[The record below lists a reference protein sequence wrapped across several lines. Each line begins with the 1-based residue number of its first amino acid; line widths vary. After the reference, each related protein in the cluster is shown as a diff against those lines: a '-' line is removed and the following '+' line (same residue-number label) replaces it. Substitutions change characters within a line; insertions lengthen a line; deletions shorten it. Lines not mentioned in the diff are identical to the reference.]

1 MNDKKRKLKFHKAFA
16 TGLFL
21 LMALTYIGSLWWQ
34 KRNPELSF
42 LGYIKAFSEA
52 AMVGA
57 LADWFAV
64 TALFNKPLGLP
75 IPHTNII
82 ENRKNDIGDNLGS
95 FVVENFL
102 NPENIRPYIKRL
114 IVASHI
120 GKWLKKETNTN
131 VIVEEVQ
138 EKIIEIIDETNDD
151 KIINFISEKSTALLK
166 DVKIHLFVSDLLL
179 YVANNKE
186 HQRLL
191 NYVFD
196 RIQEYI
202 SVNEDMIKERVR
214 QESSSFIPS
223 FVDDILAKKITAG
236 LNNYFKE
243 ISENPEHSMRLEI
256 DDKINQLI
264 HEVSTESKWKN
275 ELDSIKNKLLNDE
288 KITLYSKDLWEYIKG
303 MLLNDLKQP
312 LEQSSFKSYLKKSII
327 KFANQLD
334 TDLEMQQK
342 IDKWLQK
349 NAYKYILKN
358 RGEVG
363 NLISATVGNWQGRE
377 LSEKLELEVGKDLQF
392 IRVNGTLV
400 GGLVGLLIY
409 MITHLFL

>member
-1 MNDKKRKLKFHKAFA
+1 MNDKKRKLRFHKAIA

-21 LMALTYIGSLWWQ
+21 LMAFVYIGSLWWQ
-34 KRNPELSF
+34 KRDPELNF

-82 ENRKNDIGDNLGS
+82 ENRKNDIGDNLGN

-114 IVASHI
+114 SVASHI

-151 KIINFISEKSTALLK
+151 KIVNFISEKSTALLK

-275 ELDSIKNKLLNDE
+275 ELDSLKNKLLNDE

>member
-1 MNDKKRKLKFHKAFA
+1 MNDKKRKLRFHKAIA

-21 LMALTYIGSLWWQ
+21 LMALVYIGSLLWQ
-34 KRNPELSF
+34 KRNPELNF

-114 IVASHI
+114 SVASHI
-120 GKWLKKETNTN
+120 GKWLKKERNTN
-131 VIVEEVQ
+131 IIVEEVQ
-138 EKIIEIIDETNDD
+138 EKIIEIIDETNDK
-151 KIINFISEKSTALLK
+151 KIITFISDKSTALLNNI
-166 DVKIHLFVSDLLL
+166 KIHLFVSDLLL

-191 NYVFD
+191 NYIFD
-196 RIQEYI
+196 KIQDYI
-202 SVNEDMIKERVR
+202 SENEEMIKERVR

-223 FVDDILAKKITAG
+223 FVDNILAKKITTG

-243 ISENPEHSMRLEI
+243 ISENPEHSIRIEI
-256 DDKINQLI
+256 DNKINQLI

-275 ELDSIKNKLLNDE
+275 ELDNLKNKLLSEE
-288 KITLYSKDLWEYIKG
+288 KITLYSKDLWGYIKE

-312 LEQSSFKSYLKKSII
+312 LENSSFKSYLKKSII

-334 TDLEMQQK
+334 TDLEMQEK

-400 GGLVGLLIY
+400 GGLVGLIIY
-409 MITHLFL
+409 TITHLFL

>member
-1 MNDKKRKLKFHKAFA
+1 MNDKKRKLRFHKAIA

-21 LMALTYIGSLWWQ
+21 LMAFVYIGSLWWQ
-34 KRNPELSF
+34 KRDPELNF

-82 ENRKNDIGDNLGS
+82 ENRKNDIGDNLGN

-114 IVASHI
+114 SVASHI

-151 KIINFISEKSTALLK
+151 KIVNFISEKSTALLK

-179 YVANNKE
+179 YVTNNKE

>member
-1 MNDKKRKLKFHKAFA
+1 MNDKKRKLRFHKAIA

-21 LMALTYIGSLWWQ
+21 LMAFVYIGSLWWQ
-34 KRNPELSF
+34 KRDPELNF

-64 TALFNKPLGLP
+64 KALFNKPLGLP

-82 ENRKNDIGDNLGS
+82 ENRKNDIGDNLGN

-114 IVASHI
+114 SVASHI

-151 KIINFISEKSTALLK
+151 KIVNFISEKSTALLK

-179 YVANNKE
+179 YVTNNKE

-243 ISENPEHSMRLEI
+243 ISENPEHSIRLEI

-275 ELDSIKNKLLNDE
+275 ELDSLKNKLLNDE

>member
-1 MNDKKRKLKFHKAFA
+1 MAFV
-16 TGLFL
+16 
-21 LMALTYIGSLWWQ
+21 YIGSLWWQ
-34 KRNPELSF
+34 KRDPELNF

-114 IVASHI
+114 SVASHI

-131 VIVEEVQ
+131 VIVEEIQ
-138 EKIIEIIDETNDD
+138 EKIIEIIDETNDE
-151 KIINFISEKSTALLK
+151 KIVTFISDKSTALLK
-166 DVKIHLFVSDLLL
+166 DIKIHLFVSDLLL

-191 NYVFD
+191 NYIFD
-196 RIQEYI
+196 KIQEYI
-202 SVNEDMIKERVR
+202 SANEEMIKERVK
-214 QESSSFIPS
+214 QESNSFIPS
-223 FVDDILAKKITAG
+223 FVDNILAKKITVG

-243 ISENPEHSMRLEI
+243 ISENPEHSIRLEI
-256 DDKINQLI
+256 DDKINHLI

-275 ELDSIKNKLLNDE
+275 ELDSLKNKLLNDE

>member
-1 MNDKKRKLKFHKAFA
+1 MNNKKRKLRFHKAIA

-21 LMALTYIGSLWWQ
+21 LMALVYIGSLLWQ

-82 ENRKNDIGDNLGS
+82 ENRKNDIGDNLGT

-114 IVASHI
+114 SIASHI
-120 GKWLKKETNTN
+120 GKWLKKERNTN
-131 VIVEEVQ
+131 IIVEEVQ
-138 EKIIEIIDETNDD
+138 EKIIEIIDETNDE
-151 KIINFISEKSTALLK
+151 KIITFISDKSTALLK
-166 DVKIHLFVSDLLL
+166 DIKIHLFVSDLLL
-179 YVANNKE
+179 YVSNNKE

-191 NYVFD
+191 NYIFD
-196 RIQEYI
+196 KIQGYI
-202 SVNEDMIKERVR
+202 SENEEMIKDRVR

-243 ISENPEHSMRLEI
+243 ISENPEHSIRIEI
-256 DDKINQLI
+256 DNKINQLI
-264 HEVSTESKWKN
+264 HEISTESKWKN
-275 ELDSIKNKLLNDE
+275 ELDNLKNKLLSEE

-312 LEQSSFKSYLKKSII
+312 LEDSSFKSYLKKSII

-334 TDLEMQQK
+334 TDLEMQEK

-400 GGLVGLLIY
+400 GGLVGLIIY
-409 MITHLFL
+409 TITHLFL